1 MHDLLSGFE
10 PGEIIGLVAV
20 SGAMLCG
27 LTSIVMG
34 IWHATRRV
42 ELATALKQDML
53 ARGMSPEEIQMV
65 MAAGAGSEGCGTKR
79 RTGKPANPSY
89 AREV

>member
-1 MHDLLSGFE
+1 MHELLSGFE

-20 SGAMLCG
+20 SGGLLCG
-27 LTSIVMG
+27 LMSIVMG

-53 ARGMSPEEIQMV
+53 ARGMSPDEIRTV
-65 MAAGAGSEGCGTKR
+65 MDAGSQSCGSR
-79 RTGKPANPSY
+79 RRSGKPLNPSY